1 MMYGYRAIKTFFSQG
16 SIDPFPIRHAFRG
29 YGKDKLRADLKA
41 AVDVALVGIPQCM
54 AFAAMAGLD
63 SIYGIMAGAIGT
75 FIAPLF
81 SKCSLTVSGPSNA
94 TAFMLGSF
102 FLAASPQIQSQPQLF
117 VPIIILLS
125 GLLCVFGAYIKATEM
140 LQFVSRSVLIG
151 YIAGAAT
158 LIVGSQLRYVLGLH
172 DIGSSSNL
180 FGMLG
185 GIMSN
190 LDGIEWQPTLM
201 AVMTLL
207 LFFVFKKYLK
217 GLPSFS
223 IILVV
228 MSLLNWLLCQP
239 WLGGSFNNV
248 LMLRDFTMSDI
259 AISVPAL
266 GLIPSYLME
275 LFPIVIAI
283 AFLSMLE
290 QTVMSKTISAK
301 TGESVNL
308 NQDAYSLGMANI
320 ISSVT
325 TCLPSSASLTRSI
338 LNYNVGAKTRF
349 AALYCGIIG
358 LLIILLFANISLI
371 SAIPHPVL
379 AALVLANAISLY
391 DKKQLRICFRSTPGD
406 ASVLILTFISTLI
419 LPLHIAI
426 FIGVVLS
433 VSLFLRKAAK
443 PDLSEY
449 TLDGDGRFTKLNDVV
464 ERVPQISIVHV
475 EGELFFGAADLF
487 QKQVQRVAEDPSL
500 AIVILR
506 MRNARNLDATS
517 VFALEELI
525 TFMREKNRHL
535 LISGASLTVY
545 RILRK
550 SGILATLQEG
560 CAKGE
565 SNIFLLE
572 SSNSNMSTRR
582 ALKRA
587 QALLGSRNV
596 DISIYTTT
604 HQAGATP

>member
-1 MMYGYRAIKTFFSQG
+1 M
-16 SIDPFPIRHAFRG
+16 
-29 YGKDKLRADLKA
+29 RADLKA
-41 AVDVALVGIPQCM
+41 AADVALVGIPQCM

-75 FIAPLF
+75 FIAPIF

-102 FLAASPQIQSQPQLF
+102 FLAASPGIRAQPHLF
-117 VPIIILLS
+117 VPIIIFLV
-125 GLLCVFGAYIKATEM
+125 GVLCLIGAYIKATEM
-140 LQFVSRSVLIG
+140 LQFVSRSVLVG
-151 YIAGAAT
+151 YITGAAT

-172 DIGSSSNL
+172 DTPSSSTL
-180 FGMLG
+180 FGMVT
-185 GIMSN
+185 GIATHLYS
-190 LDGIEWQPTLM
+190 IEWQP
-201 AVMTLL
+201 AVLAVISL
-207 LFFVFKKYLK
+207 ALFFIFKKHLK
-217 GLPSFS
+217 WLPSFT
-223 IILVV
+223 IILII
-228 MSLLNWLLCQP
+228 MSGLNWVLSQP
-239 WLGGSFNNV
+239 WMGGYFSDV
-248 LMLRDFTMSDI
+248 LMLKDFTMSDI
-259 AISVPAL
+259 SMAPPQMIHLPDYIV
-266 GLIPSYLME
+266 E
-275 LFPIVIAI
+275 LFPIIIAI
-283 AFLSMLE
+283 AFLAMLE
-290 QTVMSKTISAK
+290 QTVMSKTLSAK

-308 NQDAYSLGMANI
+308 NQDAYALGMANI
-320 ISSVT
+320 ASSFT
-325 TCLPSSASLTRSI
+325 TSLPSSASLTRSI

-358 LLIILLFANISLI
+358 MGIIFLFANVSLI
-371 SAIPHPVL
+371 SRIPHSVL

-391 DKKQLRICFRSTPGD
+391 DHRQLRICYRSTTGD
-406 ASVLILTFISTLI
+406 ASVLILTFVSTLI

-449 TLDGDGRFTKLNDVV
+449 TLDGDGSFTRLDDKAQ
-464 ERVPQISIVHV
+464 RVPQISIVHV

-535 LISGASLTVY
+535 LISGSSLTVY
-545 RILRK
+545 RILRR

-565 SNIFLLE
+565 SNIFLLDPK
-572 SSNSNMSTRR
+572 NSNMSTRR

-587 QALLGSRNV
+587 QSLLGNRSA

-604 HQAGATP
+604 HSPGATP